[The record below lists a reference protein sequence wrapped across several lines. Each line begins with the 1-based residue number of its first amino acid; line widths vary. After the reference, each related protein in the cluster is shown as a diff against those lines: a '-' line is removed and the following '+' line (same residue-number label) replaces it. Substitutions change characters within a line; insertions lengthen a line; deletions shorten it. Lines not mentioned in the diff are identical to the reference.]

1 MSKKNDGQY
10 KDVVPYAKCNK
21 LEKKRRD
28 NQKRNTWGIP
38 CYTKIEPDKKKKKD
52 RRDKR
57 RRNDYYSEDWGDLNE

>member
-10 KDVVPYAKCNK
+10 KDVVPYEKNSK
-21 LEKKRRD
+21 KEKKRRD
-28 NQKRNTWGIP
+28 NQNRNTWEIP

-57 RRNDYYSEDWGDLNE
+57 RREDYYSEDQDDLNE